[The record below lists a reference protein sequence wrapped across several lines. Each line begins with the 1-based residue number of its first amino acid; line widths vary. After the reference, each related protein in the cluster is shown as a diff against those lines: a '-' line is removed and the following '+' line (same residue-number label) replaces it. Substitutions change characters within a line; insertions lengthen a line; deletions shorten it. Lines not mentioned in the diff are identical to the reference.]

1 MPLRNAKFAFQP
13 DWPALTDLNIELN
26 FINDGLWMKTDS
38 VNLGGVKASNLTA
51 NIPDYAK
58 EKLLIDADINGPCK
72 AVGPYFDETPLKDS
86 LGATLEQLQID
97 GDVNAR
103 LHLDIPLDGSLVTA
117 KGDVNLRNNSLFI
130 KPLDSTLKN
139 LNGKFSFIN
148 GDLKSEPMTA
158 NWFNQPLNVDF
169 STTEGAKAY
178 QVAVNLQGDW
188 QPTRMGILPV
198 QVNDALSGSMA
209 WNGKVGIDLPYH
221 AGPTYDIE
229 LKGDLKNVSSHLP
242 APLNKAA
249 GEALPVNV
257 KANGNLRSFE
267 LTGNAGSKNHFN
279 SRWLLNQ
286 KLTLDRAIW
295 TSESRTVPALPE
307 QQGIELNLPPMDG
320 AQWLALF
327 QKGAADNVGT
337 NANFPQRITV
347 RTPSLSWV
355 VSSGII

>member
-1 MPLRNAKFAFQP
+1 MN
-13 DWPALTDLNIELN
+13 N
-26 FINDGLWMKTDS
+26 GLWMKTDG
-38 VNLGGVKASNLTA
+38 VNLGGVRASNLTA
-51 NIPDYAK
+51 DIPDYAK
-58 EKLLIDADINGPCK
+58 EKLLIDADINGPGK

-103 LHLDIPLDGSLVTA
+103 LHLDIPFDGSLVTA

-148 GDLKSEPMTA
+148 GSLQSEPMTA

-178 QVAVNLQGDW
+178 QVAVNLNGDW
-188 QPTRMGILPV
+188 QPTRMGILPT
-198 QVNDALSGSMA
+198 QVNEALGGSVA

-221 AGPTYDIE
+221 AGATYSIE

-249 GEALPVNV
+249 GESLPLNV
-257 KANGNLRSFE
+257 KADGNLRSFD
-267 LTGNAGSKNHFN
+267 LTGNAGPKIT
-279 SRWLLNQ
+279 
-286 KLTLDRAIW
+286 LTA
-295 TSESRTVPALPE
+295 T
-307 QQGIELNLPPMDG
+307 GC
-320 AQWLALF
+320 
-327 QKGAADNVGT
+327 
-337 NANFPQRITV
+337 
-347 RTPSLSWV
+347 
-355 VSSGII
+355 